1 MPRTEGSRALAAIL
15 RPPKP
20 RLMTQAELARQLE
33 VSAQA
38 VSDWLRGDSLPR
50 PETMAKIED
59 ITGVPMR
66 SWTVPAEEDPAND
79 KSTEAP

>member
-1 MPRTEGSRALAAIL
+1 MARSEGSRALAAIL
-15 RPPKP
+15 KP
-20 RLMTQAELARQLE
+20 RIAPGELAERLG
-33 VSAQA
+33 VSKQS

-50 PETMAKIED
+50 PELMAKIED

-66 SWTVPAEEDPAND
+66 SWTVDAQGDDAEDG